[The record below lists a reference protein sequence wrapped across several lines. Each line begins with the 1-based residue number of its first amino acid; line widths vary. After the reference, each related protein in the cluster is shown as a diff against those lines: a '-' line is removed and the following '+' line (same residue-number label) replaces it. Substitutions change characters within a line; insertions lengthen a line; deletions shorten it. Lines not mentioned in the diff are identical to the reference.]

1 MSKDVKSQ
9 IRLSTYLDFAFP
21 RGVALLRQDVFPH
34 TEWLSYVKTFF
45 TFSTTIIKPYKTIKT
60 LGCYW
65 KVQRH
70 RQKVVEARKDVLDVV
85 QVSGVADA
93 YVADE
98 E

>member
-1 MSKDVKSQ
+1 M
-9 IRLSTYLDFAFP
+9 
-21 RGVALLRQDVFPH
+21 ALLRQDVF
-34 TEWLSYVKTFF
+34 YVFNN
-45 TFSTTIIKPYKTIKT
+45 YNKTIKT
-60 LGCYW
+60 LCCYW